1 MIAIAFALMLQT
13 AAPTGWELS
22 SREDPMTD
30 VTTHTATL
38 TSGRKGIN
46 VSCTPEGFTAS
57 YVDLDGIGAVPH
69 WRLVEYRFDDQP
81 MIQGDWKYGDQ
92 AVFAYG
98 SNARQFLMGLGQA
111 SRVRI
116 RASTVVGAPS
126 VGDFDVSGI
135 GEAIASLNE
144 RCGLLG

>member
-1 MIAIAFALMLQT
+1 MIGIALALAIQPPVA
-13 AAPTGWELS
+13 WELS
-22 SREDPMTD
+22 TRQDPMTD

-38 TSGRKGIN
+38 TDGRKGLN
-46 VSCTPEGFTAS
+46 VSCTHDGFTAS

-135 GEAIASLNE
+135 GGAIASLNE